1 MSLQKYTQP
10 VEGVMRFRHDA
21 QARFTVKAGRKVLE
35 DRLTSVATIGG
46 ALATAGIIYNRL
58 AMSGG
63 VSWWDPSTGESISRP
78 KVQVRVRP
86 EDVLAGDELCTCPSC
101 SR

>member
-1 MSLQKYTQP
+1 MSLREYTMP
-10 VEGVMRFRHDA
+10 VADRMRFRHDA
-21 QARFTVKAGRKVLE
+21 QARFIVKAGRKVLE

-78 KVQVRVRP
+78 KIQIRVRP
-86 EDVLAGDELCTCPSC
+86 QDVLTGDQLCTCPVC
-101 SR
+101 S